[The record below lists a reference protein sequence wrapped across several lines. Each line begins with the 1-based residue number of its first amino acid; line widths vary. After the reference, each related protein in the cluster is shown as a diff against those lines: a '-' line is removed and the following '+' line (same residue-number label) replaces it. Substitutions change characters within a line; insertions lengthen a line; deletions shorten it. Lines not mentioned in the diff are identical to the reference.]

1 MGGEVTSNKDGAVL
15 VIAAGPIVGASDVA
29 VVVAVDVTAIAIGAS
44 EEESDT
50 NTILG
55 TKEDVGV
62 ITTAVGELEGLADD
76 GK

>member
-1 MGGEVTSNKDGAVL
+1 MGGAVTSNKDGAVL

-29 VVVAVDVTAIAIGAS
+29 VVVTAIAIGAS
-44 EEESDT
+44 EGESDT